1 MSPGWTQCI
10 WRRGSP
16 PNIIVLLIFLR
27 FLESTHVCTNAYIP
41 LLPVFSEG
49 KGQTFESCRVRH
61 DFKDLAEAAS
71 AVSVK
76 ALKRAKEWHDLD
88 RVIHV
93 IHVQKQFA

>member
-1 MSPGWTQCI
+1 M
-10 WRRGSP
+10 
-16 PNIIVLLIFLR
+16 IFLR

-93 IHVQKQFA
+93 IHVEKQFA